1 MFVYLQ
7 FGGDYVT
14 KKTSASVNKVYDYL
28 YNGILS
34 GDIPLGSPIAEL
46 ELGQKLGLSRSPV
59 REALKRMEGE
69 GLVSHYLGR
78 GTFVTD
84 ITVKDLEEIFELRIM
99 FELHSLP
106 SACKYMDDDT
116 LSDLQNAFE
125 NLNENSTEQQYF
137 DANHLLHSSIISY
150 GGNLRLEKFY
160 NMLLVQFSIVNRI
173 SARDPEHFKTSRAV
187 HLNIVKAMKERNVEH
202 AQELL
207 KEHLLQVKERTIL
220 EYNKPLPA
228 KRKSAI
234 AANTWNSVQ

>member
-1 MFVYLQ
+1 M
-7 FGGDYVT
+7 
-14 KKTSASVNKVYDYL
+14 KKETSASVNKVYDYL

-46 ELGQKLGLSRSPV
+46 ELGKALGLSRSPV

-99 FELHSLP
+99 FELHSLT
-106 SACKYMDDDT
+106 SACEYMDDDV
-116 LSDLQNAFE
+116 LSELQNAFE
-125 NLNENSTEQQYF
+125 SLDENSSEQEYF
-137 DANHLLHSSIISY
+137 DANRLLHSSIISY

-160 NMLLVQFSIVNRI
+160 NMLLAQFAIVNRI
-173 SARDPEHFKTSRAV
+173 SARDPEHFATSKAI
-187 HLNIVKAMKERNVEH
+187 HLNIIKAMKERDVQR

-207 KEHLLQVKERTIL
+207 KEHLTQVRERTIL
-220 EYNKPLPA
+220 EYSKPLPA
-228 KRKSAI
+228 KMRAQHMKK
-234 AANTWNSVQ
+234 